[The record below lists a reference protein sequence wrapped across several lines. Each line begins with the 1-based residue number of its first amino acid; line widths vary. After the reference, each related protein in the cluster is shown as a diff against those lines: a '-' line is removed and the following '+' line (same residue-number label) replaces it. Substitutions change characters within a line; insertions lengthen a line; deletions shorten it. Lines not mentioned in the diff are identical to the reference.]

1 MELKDTPGEVV
12 NALTS
17 TLEVVKLVSIDEKSF
32 YLNKDVATQSKHLAT
47 QLNSSFKEGQTH
59 EIKLD
64 LPSNTLETVV
74 KYLHYRIINADL
86 EVDDR
91 AEFELEPDEALNVLN
106 AAIYLQC
113 WLL

>member
-1 MELKDTPGEVV
+1 MELRDKPGEVV

-17 TLEVVKLVSIDEKSF
+17 SCEVVKLISTDDQMF
-32 YLNKDVATQSKHLAT
+32 FMNKDVAMQSKHLAN

-86 EVDDR
+86 ELEER
-91 AEFELEPDEALNVLN
+91 AEFDLDPDEALNVLN

-113 WLL
+113 

>member
-1 MELKDTPGEVV
+1 MQELRDPPGEVV

-17 TLEVVKLVSIDEKSF
+17 SLEVVKLISIDEQMF
-32 YLNKDVATQSKHLAT
+32 FMNKDVAMQSKHLAT
-47 QLNSSFKEGQTH
+47 QLNSAFKEGQTH

-86 EVDDR
+86 ELEER
-91 AEFELEPDEALNVLN
+91 AEFDLDPDEALNVLN

-113 WLL
+113 

>member
-1 MELKDTPGEVV
+1 MELRDQPGEVV
-12 NALTS
+12 NALTTS
-17 TLEVVKLVSIDEKSF
+17 LEVVKLISSDDKLF
-32 YLNKDVATQSKHLAT
+32 FLNKDVAVQSKHLAT

-59 EIKLD
+59 EIQLD

-86 EVDDR
+86 ELEER
-91 AEFELEPDEALNVLN
+91 ADFELDPDEALNVLN

-113 WLL
+113 

>member
-1 MELKDTPGEVV
+1 MELKDEPGVVV

-17 TLEVVKLVSIDEKSF
+17 TIEVVKLVSSDDKQF
-32 YLNKDVATQSKHLAT
+32 FMNKDVAVQSKHLAT

-59 EIKLD
+59 EVKLD

-86 EVDDR
+86 EIDDR
-91 AEFELEPDEALNVLN
+91 AQFELDPDEALNVLN

-113 WLL
+113 